1 MDTLDEFGILLSEL
15 AAKAQDCRVSDE
27 EMRALVGA
35 WPLPSRPCRDHETRA
50 RRLFEVLGLIRWL
63 LFDDAAEWLR
73 TPHAAFHGRSPI
85 WVMQTQPGM
94 IAVLRDRLR
103 LEIDAA

>member
-1 MDTLDEFGILLSEL
+1 MDTLGEFGILLSEL
-15 AAKAQDCRVSDE
+15 AAKAQACDVSDD

-35 WPLPSRPCRDHETRA
+35 WPLPAQPCRNHETRA
-50 RRLFEVLGLIRWL
+50 RRLFEVLRLARWL

-73 TPHAAFHGRSPI
+73 APHPAFQGRSPI
-85 WVMQTQPGM
+85 WVMRTQPGM
-94 IAVLRDRLR
+94 IAALRDRLR